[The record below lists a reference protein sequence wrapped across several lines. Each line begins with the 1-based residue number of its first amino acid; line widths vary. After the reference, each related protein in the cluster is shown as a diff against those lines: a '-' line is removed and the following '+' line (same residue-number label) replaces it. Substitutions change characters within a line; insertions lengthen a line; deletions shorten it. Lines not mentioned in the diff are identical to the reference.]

1 MDRLEEIRKRDE
13 LYNGQFTT
21 IVYSDRRWLLG
32 EVDAQREELERL
44 REALDNR
51 AGELLRK
58 NKFFLVV
65 AHDEPYFMNVYAKIR
80 HREIDIGRWSDEDEE
95 LYNEWYNRALA
106 RQSELA
112 GEFTGKIETV
122 KLYPKALT
130 PEETSNDYEEART
143 AARMAYYELTEKLDG
158 EE

>member
-32 EVDAQREELERL
+32 EVEAQREELGRL

-65 AHDEPYFMNVYAKIR
+65 AHDEPYFMSVYAKIR
-80 HREIDIGRWSDEDEE
+80 HREIDIERWSDEDEE
-95 LYNEWYNRALA
+95 LYNKWYNRELP

-112 GEFTGKIETV
+112 GGVTGKIETGE
-122 KLYPKALT
+122 LYPKNLT
-130 PEETSNDYEEART
+130 PQKNSHDYE
-143 AARMAYYELTEKLDG
+143 K
-158 EE
+158 

>member
-44 REALDNR
+44 RETLDKR

-80 HREIDIGRWSDEDEE
+80 RREIDIERWSDEDEE
-95 LYNEWYNRALA
+95 LYNEWYNRELP

-112 GEFTGKIETV
+112 GEFTGKIEKV
-122 KLYPKALT
+122 KLYSKNLT
-130 PEETSNDYEEART
+130 PEENSQD
-143 AARMAYYELTEKLDG
+143 
-158 EE
+158 